1 MRSLLFLCHRIPFP
15 PDKGEKIRAFRIL
28 EHLSRRFRVS
38 LGCFVDDDADWA
50 HVDALKPYC
59 ADLKCLGMTRNAS
72 RLKAACGLLTSAPL
86 SVACF
91 ANAAMGAWVTQTLA
105 REKPAAVF
113 VYSSAMAQFVMGRD
127 LGDARLIMDFVD
139 VDSDK
144 WRQYAQIA
152 RPPMQWI
159 YAREARLLLAH
170 DRKVAA
176 RADASLLVS
185 DAEAGLFR
193 RLAPESADKIRAV
206 SNGIDC
212 DFFSPTHRFERPFKT
227 NGPAYVFTGT
237 MDYRPNVEAVIWF
250 ANEIFPKVKAEQP
263 GAVFAIVGAK
273 PAKEVSD
280 LGARDAIIVTGRV
293 ADVRPYLAH
302 ADVVVAPL
310 RIARGIQNKVLEGMA
325 MAKPVVTTQQ
335 GLEGIDATPDR
346 HLIVSDTT
354 EGFAAASLRALAPG
368 ASEIGRAARALMEA
382 SYAWPS
388 RLAALDHLI

>member
-1 MRSLLFLCHRIPFP
+1 MQSLLFLCHRIPFP

-38 LGCFVDDDADWA
+38 LGCFIDDEADWA

-59 ADLKCLGMTRNAS
+59 AEFKCFGMSRRAS
-72 RLKAACGLLTSAPL
+72 RLKAACGLLTHAPL

-91 ANAAMGAWVTQTLA
+91 ANAAMGDWVSAVLA
-105 REKPAAVF
+105 REKPSAVF
-113 VYSSAMAQFVMGRD
+113 VYSSSMAQFVMGRD
-127 LGDARLIMDFVD
+127 LGSARLVMDFVD

-144 WRQYAQIA
+144 WRQYARDA
-152 RPPMQWI
+152 RPPMKWI
-159 YAREARLLLAH
+159 YAREAKLLLAH

-185 DAEAGLFR
+185 DAEAELFR
-193 RLAPESADKIRAV
+193 RLAPESASKIHAIA
-206 SNGIDC
+206 NGIDC
-212 DFFSPTHRFERPFKT
+212 DFFSPAHRFERPFKT

-237 MDYRPNVEAVIWF
+237 MDYRPNVDAVVWF

-263 GAVFAIVGAK
+263 GATFAIVGSK
-273 PAKEVSD
+273 PAKEVSA
-280 LGARDAIIVTGRV
+280 LAAQGAITVTGRV

-302 ADVVVAPL
+302 ADVVVAPM
-310 RIARGIQNKVLEGMA
+310 RIARGIQNKILEGMA

-346 HLIVSDTT
+346 HLLLSDTAQ
-354 EGFAAASLRALAPG
+354 GFAQACLRALAPG
-368 ASEIGRAARALMEA
+368 AREVGIAARALMEA

-388 RLAALDHLI
+388 RLAPLDQLL